1 MWNGDQVAD
10 YLKQDSH
17 VIGIRERVSNRPLRR
32 SHIALKQVDRCR
44 VHLTNKE
51 KFQQVQHSLKIFVS
65 LYCICVFFGF
75 TWRRR
80 SLLLRP
86 INTAFYTLLN
96 SIIKRVNRQFRLCHV
111 NPQNLTKL
119 IFTWTSIK
127 RSFFSL
133 KWVSNRQ
140 KTVVTSITWL
150 RNMTGNRLRMCRR
163 NKLVH
168 NMPSTV
174 CIKTFWLTTPSGV
187 FNNSTYAI

>member
-96 SIIKRVNRQFRLCHV
+96 SIIKRVNRQFCLCHV

-168 NMPSTV
+168 N
-174 CIKTFWLTTPSGV
+174 
-187 FNNSTYAI
+187 NAIYCLHKNFLVNDT